1 MSEWW
6 TYGARDLLLFSSRTY
21 YRLFELYNLEWWPLQ
36 LAALGLG
43 VAVLVLGGRGGARAG
58 RALAVIV
65 ALCWLWVGWVFHAQ
79 RYASINLAAAY
90 FAWAFAVQALL
101 LLWLG
106 GVRGQLAPAP
116 SSRLQRRAGLGLL
129 LFSVLAFPLMA
140 PLLGRGWTQAEVFGM
155 APDPTALATLGI
167 LLLAGRT
174 PAWALFP
181 IPVAW
186 CLVSGATLWAMDTP
200 DFALVPLAALLAAGL
215 AVVGRV
221 TGSFRQVWGG
231 RQK

>member
-6 TYGARDLLLFSSRTY
+6 TYGVRDLLLFSSRTY

-36 LAALGLG
+36 LAALAFG
-43 VAVLVLGGRGGARAG
+43 VAMLGLWRHGGDGAG
-58 RALAVIV
+58 RAIAVILAVG
-65 ALCWLWVGWVFHAQ
+65 WLWVGWAFHAQ

-106 GVRGQLAPAP
+106 GVRGQLAPTQAA
-116 SSRLQRRAGLGLL
+116 RLHRRAGLGLL
-129 LFSVLAFPLMA
+129 LFSVLAFPLMT

-167 LLLAGRT
+167 LLVTGRT
-174 PAWALFP
+174 PAWVLFP

-186 CLVSGATLWAMDTP
+186 CLVSGSTLWAMDAP
-200 DFALVPLAALLAAGL
+200 DFALVPLAALLAVGL
-215 AVVGRV
+215 AVVGRL
-221 TGSFRQVWGG
+221 TGSFRQVWG
-231 RQK
+231 RRPK

>member
-6 TYGARDLLLFSSRTY
+6 TYGPRDLLLFSSRTY

-36 LAALGLG
+36 LAALAFG
-43 VAVLVLGGRGGARAG
+43 VAMLGLWRHGGDGAG
-58 RALAVIV
+58 RAIAVILAVG
-65 ALCWLWVGWVFHAQ
+65 WLWVGWAFHAQ

-106 GVRGQLAPAP
+106 GVRGQLAPTQAA
-116 SSRLQRRAGLGLL
+116 RLHRRAGLGLL
-129 LFSVLAFPLMA
+129 LFSVLAFPLMT

-167 LLLAGRT
+167 LLVTGRT
-174 PAWALFP
+174 PAWVLFP

-186 CLVSGATLWAMDTP
+186 CLVSGSTLWAMDAP
-200 DFALVPLAALLAAGL
+200 DFALVPLAALLAVGL
-215 AVVGRV
+215 AVVGRL
-221 TGSFRQVWGG
+221 TGSFRQVWG
-231 RQK
+231 RRPK

>member
-6 TYGARDLLLFSSRTY
+6 TYGPRDLLLFSSRTY

-36 LAALGLG
+36 LAALAFG
-43 VAVLVLGGRGGARAG
+43 VAMLGLWRHGGDGAG
-58 RALAVIV
+58 RAIAVILAVG
-65 ALCWLWVGWVFHAQ
+65 WLWVGWAFHAQ

-106 GVRGQLAPAP
+106 GVRGQLAPTQAA
-116 SSRLQRRAGLGLL
+116 RLHRRAGLGLL
-129 LFSVLAFPLMA
+129 LFSVLAFPLMT

-167 LLLAGRT
+167 LLVTGRT
-174 PAWALFP
+174 PAWVLFP

-186 CLVSGATLWAMDTP
+186 CLVSGSTLWAMDAP
-200 DFALVPLAALLAAGL
+200 DFALVPLAALLAVGL
-215 AVVGRV
+215 AVVGRL

-231 RQK
+231 WQK